1 MQHSGAE
8 PEGSSHDLTPLRT
21 REATSAAIGKRKGGQ
36 EESDAAELPA
46 KKKSTTPSRKK
57 KKKRAPPKVKLLNA
71 DERRHLLNRI
81 VKEDVLAYVQ
91 KVVPSRLFSQL
102 FPARAAFWKCLLPDK
117 IQTLVYSAV
126 SKYITLY
133 QECGKGADKNTEL
146 YLKWLQ
152 YERTLVCKSLRDT
165 DSIVDADESIDEDTK
180 RTVVTLIMNEVFSGV
195 TQQMAKEIE
204 HPSSTSTYTEELEA
218 VGTSPSDEVSL
229 HRICGWA
236 LKSVID
242 KVSQQSK
249 RQPMEPEC
257 VEMLRILHLL
267 KLPNDQKIHLPDAV
281 QYLDRGG
288 LTFMRITLFPWMFAV
303 EERMVLNLNMTSY
316 QRYGEKLFEV
326 SSSTKRNVHVKQ
338 YSLANNIY

>member
-1 MQHSGAE
+1 M
-8 PEGSSHDLTPLRT
+8 
-21 REATSAAIGKRKGGQ
+21 
-36 EESDAAELPA
+36 
-46 KKKSTTPSRKK
+46 
-57 KKKRAPPKVKLLNA
+57 LNA

-81 VKEDVLAYVQ
+81 VKVDVLAYVQ

-117 IQTLVYSAV
+117 IQTLVYSTV
-126 SKYITLY
+126 SKYVTFY

-152 YERTLVCKSLRDT
+152 YERILVCKSLRDT

-204 HPSSTSTYTEELEA
+204 HSSSTTTCTEELEV

-229 HRICGWA
+229 HRICGWS

-267 KLPNDQKIHLPDAV
+267 KLPNDQKIHLPDVV
-281 QYLDRGG
+281 QYLDQGG

-316 QRYGEKLFEV
+316 QRYEV
-326 SSSTKRNVHVKQ
+326 SISTKRNVHVEQ